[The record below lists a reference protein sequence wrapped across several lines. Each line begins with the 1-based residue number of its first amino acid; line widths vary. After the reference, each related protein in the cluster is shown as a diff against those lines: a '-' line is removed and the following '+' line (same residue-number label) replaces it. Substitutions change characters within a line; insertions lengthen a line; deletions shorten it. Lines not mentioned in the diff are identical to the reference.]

1 MDENKYYAMFGSERR
16 GPMSLEEL
24 RCSGITPSTPVWHPG
39 MADWAEASAL
49 PELASFFAAAKAA
62 PAYGQ
67 QPPYQPYNQ
76 QPPYHQPASNYGGNQ
91 GYGMPPCPNNYL
103 VWSILV
109 TILCC
114 LVGGIVALVY
124 SSKVQ
129 TLYQQGDYDGALRA
143 SNNAKNWCIGSA
155 VVSVVANIFIFFIY
169 GAAFFAELASM

>member
-1 MDENKYYAMFGSERR
+1 MEENKYYAMFGSERR
-16 GPMSLEEL
+16 GPMSLDEL
-24 RCSGITPSTPVWHPG
+24 RRAGITPSTPVWHPG
-39 MADWAEASAL
+39 MADWAEASTL
-49 PELASFFAAAKAA
+49 PELSACFAA
-62 PAYGQ
+62 PQPPYGQ

-76 QPPYHQPASNYGGNQ
+76 QPPYQQPAAGYGGNQ

-109 TILCC
+109 TVLCC

-155 VVSVVANIFIFFIY
+155 VAGVLSNLLVFVLY